1 MPRERALARA
11 PSLVIEEATAVTS
24 SWNLESARPSTRTC
38 RTKAT
43 RIAIIAT
50 LERRPTTSHVRA
62 GTDTRLG

>member
-1 MPRERALARA
+1 MPRERVLARA

-43 RIAIIAT
+43 RIAIVAT
-50 LERRPTTSHVRA
+50 LETRPMTSHDRA
-62 GTDTRLG
+62 GPDTRLG